1 MGISNYPSSVT
12 LPKDNAGCSTVL
24 EFLIKRFPRI
34 KPEIWMQRIGDGK
47 VQWED
52 KTSISEHSPYSPHKR
67 VLYYREVE
75 QEPDIPFSETI
86 LYQDDGLLVV
96 DKPHFMPVI
105 PNGNYVRQSL
115 LYRLRSKTGIDTLT
129 PIHRIDRCTAGIVMF
144 SINPDT
150 RGLYQMLF
158 ANGQVSK
165 TYHAIANIPTNSD
178 ITTQQLPRQWLV
190 ENRIVSGDPWFRM
203 SVTDGEINARTRI
216 KCVAVK
222 GVKGLFHLYP
232 LTGKTHQLRLHM
244 SGLNMPL
251 LNERYYPELQP
262 ESADDCRKP
271 LQLLAKRLEFID
283 PIAAETRCFNSLLSL
298 DW

>member
-12 LPKDNAGCSTVL
+12 LPKNSAGCSTVL
-24 EFLIKRFPRI
+24 EFLMIRFPRI
-34 KPEIWMQRIGDGK
+34 TPDIWLQRIRDGK

-52 KTSISEHSPYSPHKR
+52 KTAISEYSHYSPHKR

-75 QEPDIPFSETI
+75 QEPDIPFPETI
-86 LYQDDGLLVV
+86 VYRDDKLLVV

-115 LYRLRSKTGIDTLT
+115 LYRLRNKTGIDTLT

-150 RGLYQMLF
+150 RASYQMLF
-158 ANGQVSK
+158 AKGQVTK

-178 ITTQQLPRQWLV
+178 LLTQQLPRQWLV
-190 ENRIVSGDPWFRM
+190 ENRIVRGDPWFRM
-203 SVTDGEINARTRI
+203 SVSDGDINARTRI
-216 KCVAVK
+216 ECIAVK
-222 GVKGLFHLYP
+222 NAKGLFHLYP

-244 SGLNMPL
+244 SGLDMPL
-251 LNERYYPELQP
+251 VNERYYPELKS
-262 ESADDCRKP
+262 EAADDFEQP

-283 PIAAETRCFNSLLSL
+283 PITDETRCFSSLMNLA
-298 DW
+298 W